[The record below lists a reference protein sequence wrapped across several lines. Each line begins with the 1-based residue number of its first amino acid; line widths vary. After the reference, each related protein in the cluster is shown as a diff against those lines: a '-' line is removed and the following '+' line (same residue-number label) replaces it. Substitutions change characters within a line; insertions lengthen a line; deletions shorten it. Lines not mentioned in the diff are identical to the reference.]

1 MDDEKRKS
9 RGRSR
14 PGASFPVADG
24 KNMLP
29 GDYATVLKDLKIRIQ
44 KELVVEYALRG
55 FKSPMGVAE
64 WEMRLS
70 DSLPEELK
78 GSLPSIEQIQ
88 AELKD
93 KI

>member
-14 PGASFPVADG
+14 SGASFPVADG

-29 GDYATVLKDLKIRIQ
+29 GDYATVLNDLKIRIQ
-44 KELVVEYALRG
+44 KELVVEYAPRG

-64 WEMRLS
+64 WETRLS
-70 DSLPEELK
+70 DSLPDEFR
-78 GSLPSIEQIQ
+78 GSLPTMEEIE

-93 KI
+93 EM